1 MEASLGYM
9 NKEDVSEFFKKF
21 LARFVPSC
29 SPPEWDHWEN
39 VFLDERGPWA
49 GSISISVD
57 MLKQFFMRQITE
69 ASCLGIGEFVALEQ
83 AGVKEYQVRSHHQA
97 EFLNM
102 ICDFNAA
109 QTFLDQYATSQ
120 IVPLPSD

>member
-9 NKEDVSEFFKKF
+9 NKEDVSKFFRIF

-29 SPPEWDHWEN
+29 SPSEWNAWEN
-39 VFLDERGPWA
+39 LFLDENGLWA
-49 GSISISVD
+49 GHIAISVD

-83 AGVKEYQVRSHHQA
+83 PGVKEYQVRSHNRA
-97 EFLNM
+97 EFLRM
-102 ICDFNAA
+102 ICDVDAA
-109 QTFLDQYATSQ
+109 YLFLDQYAPVRIEPS
-120 IVPLPSD
+120 PLI